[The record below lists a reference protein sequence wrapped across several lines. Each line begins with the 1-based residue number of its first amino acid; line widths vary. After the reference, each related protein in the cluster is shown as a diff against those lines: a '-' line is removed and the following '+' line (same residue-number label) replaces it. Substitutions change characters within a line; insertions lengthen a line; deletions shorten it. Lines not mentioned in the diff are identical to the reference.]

1 MDDLV
6 PGELDAGVLVV
17 RCADRGRTH
26 YLQERCAGS
35 FAEIAGEL
43 TGHLVTVRFETSSQ
57 PLEAPREIAPAERP
71 RSLDADYVFDEFVVG
86 PSNRLAHA
94 ACRAVSNEPGAAYN
108 PLFIYGPSGVGK
120 SHLLQATCAEIMRA
134 RPHFAVVYLS
144 CETFVNEFINGIES
158 GRVQQFRD
166 RHRQADVLAI
176 DDVQFLVER
185 ETSQE
190 EFFHTFNVLHQARK
204 QIMLSADVS
213 PRQIPTLEDRLV
225 SRFNWGLVTHID
237 FPDLETRRAI
247 LQKKARLRGYVVAD
261 EILDLIA
268 ERVASNIRL
277 LEGALIRAVSQAQLS
292 GQELTREAVV
302 EMLDESDGQR
312 RRLPIRDIIE
322 TVSSYYGVRLGEMLG
337 RKRTRSVAQPR
348 QIGMYLARRLTG
360 LSLEEIGGHFGG
372 RDHSTVLHAENAI
385 ESLRRQDRETDR
397 ALTTLTNRLL
407 QKR

>member
-6 PGELDAGVLVV
+6 PGALDGGVLVV

-26 YLQERCAGS
+26 YLQERCAAP

-43 TGHLVTVRFETSSQ
+43 TGHLVTIRFDTSHS
-57 PLEAPREIAPAERP
+57 PADAPREIAPAERP

-94 ACRAVSNEPGAAYN
+94 ACRAVSNEPGAVYN

-134 RPHFAVVYLS
+134 RPRSTVVYFS

-158 GRVQQFRD
+158 GRVQQFRE
-166 RHRQADVLAI
+166 RHRLADVLAI
-176 DDVQFLVER
+176 DDVQFLAER
-185 ETSQE
+185 ESSQE

-204 QIMLSADVS
+204 QILLSADVS

-225 SRFNWGLVTHID
+225 SRFNWGLVTHVD

-247 LQKKARLRGYVVAD
+247 LQKKARLRGYVLAD
-261 EILDLIA
+261 EILNLIA

-277 LEGALIRAVSQAQLS
+277 LEGALIRAASHAQLT
-292 GQELTREAVV
+292 GQDLTREAVV
-302 EMLDESDGQR
+302 ELLDESDGER

-322 TVSSYYGVRLGEMLG
+322 TVSSYFGVRLGEMLG

-372 RDHSTVLHAENAI
+372 RDHSTVLHAENVI